1 MKRKILLF
9 GLTMLFALFL
19 VACGNTKP
27 PHDIKIEEV
36 SSDVQWTTFEYVF
49 KVVGEDDTYKIATG
63 SLEGTLYDN
72 DGKKVLS
79 RTATSVSN
87 SDNKKFNFTGLKY
100 GTDYELIITAS
111 ISQKKYELFKVS
123 IKTLIDGGSIDDPII
138 INTVE
143 DWNNITTLNA
153 YYKLGADIDFNGEA
167 IKEVFRN
174 GLKGGFDGDG
184 HKLTNFTIGY
194 KNFYGIFGNMSSGSG
209 FIQNLVID
217 NITIDN
223 HEFAETKETTDSY
236 FGLLAKTLAVST
248 KVSNVTFTNIDVNLI
263 TTRLYG
269 IRYFGLIAPNHGG
282 LIEDIKLTNTNVT
295 ITHDNYEEVIIGG
308 LVGKLVDGGKIN
320 RVNYESGNF
329 NIISSEYTYTGK
341 SVKPS
346 YFGTIAGEGFGHL
359 TDIVS
364 KANVNLEDL
373 NAVKDGHT
381 LTIEGDNVEVK
392 APSLGEDFVK
402 TNFTFV
408 KEENVEIKFIPKSGE
423 KIKEVYVDGETLD
436 LDDLD
441 DFPGTQGAKT
451 LTLENVTKNTHV
463 VVYYKVE
470 DDTTTKLT
478 VSGTNFNIITDEEE
492 TPTEWAFGAE
502 ITIKPNEISGDIQG
516 VKINGIFHPVVDGVV
531 KFNIERNT
539 TIVVLSRA
547 RQSIFV
553 GGVVGATTTLKDI
566 AYSGTITLNKQVP
579 FQYPER
585 FVVGGIAADLYKS
598 ADNIFLYN
606 AEIKLESNDLQNVVL
621 TGKRLIT
628 NPGSLKVD
636 GFVINSNL
644 TINDELIVEQIPVKT
659 ELTSEDV
666 SEFVYN
672 LLK

>member
-1 MKRKILLF
+1 M
-9 GLTMLFALFL
+9 
-19 VACGNTKP
+19 
-27 PHDIKIEEV
+27 
-36 SSDVQWTTFEYVF
+36 
-49 KVVGEDDTYKIATG
+49 
-63 SLEGTLYDN
+63 
-72 DGKKVLS
+72 
-79 RTATSVSN
+79 
-87 SDNKKFNFTGLKY
+87 
-100 GTDYELIITAS
+100 
-111 ISQKKYELFKVS
+111 
-123 IKTLIDGGSIDDPII
+123 
-138 INTVE
+138 
-143 DWNNITTLNA
+143 
-153 YYKLGADIDFNGEA
+153 
-167 IKEVFRN
+167 
-174 GLKGGFDGDG
+174 
-184 HKLTNFTIGY
+184 
-194 KNFYGIFGNMSSGSG
+194 
-209 FIQNLVID
+209 
-217 NITIDN
+217 
-223 HEFAETKETTDSY
+223 
-236 FGLLAKTLAVST
+236 
-248 KVSNVTFTNIDVNLI
+248 
-263 TTRLYG
+263 
-269 IRYFGLIAPNHGG
+269 
-282 LIEDIKLTNTNVT
+282 
-295 ITHDNYEEVIIGG
+295 
-308 LVGKLVDGGKIN
+308 
-320 RVNYESGNF
+320 NYESGNF

-423 KIKEVYVDGETLD
+423 EIKEVYVDGEVKTSD
-436 LDDLD
+436 LA
-441 DFPGTQGAKT
+441 GTQGAKT

-470 DDTTTKLT
+470 DETTTKLT

-516 VKINGIFHPVVDGVV
+516 VRINGIFHPVVDGVV

-585 FVVGGIAADLYKS
+585 FIVGGIAADLYKS

-644 TINDELIVEQIPVKT
+644 TINDKKIDEQIPVKT